1 MNLGELIDYCGNLLD
16 YDPVN
21 TAYRQQLTD
30 LLNDA
35 QVRLLS
41 DRPWD
46 FALRERK
53 LRVWTDRTVAVGV
66 VNGSATV
73 TGGPFPFSTSAIR
86 PGSDL
91 DQAKIFITDSN
102 GATFEHLISW
112 VSASNQLFL
121 DRDFL
126 GASGSYTA
134 TVQRRE
140 VFLPSDFMAVQ
151 SVVDPSVGVPSNT
164 FALTKY
170 ERDGAN
176 LDREQ
181 LGRIEFYLPSQGR
194 SSRGPAAVRGVT
206 VATVAP
212 GQGVRTVNVYMI
224 NVAAPLGVNA
234 QVYPPDVS
242 DGFESP
248 FSPVKTYEL
257 SDTQTLRFTPEV
269 LPNTTGLYRRY
280 YFTCPEAGIL
290 APVRVRSAGG
300 QGFAALNVD
309 TVAPTG
315 TVTLAPDLSLA
326 TLEGQSFQSTSIRYR
341 SNNSARYQSIQLYP
355 HPSGDQDIEIRAVA
369 AAPRLY
375 EDQDAPIMPHAYCEL
390 IALATLEAL
399 TLKLNN
405 AALSQVYARKKAVMF
420 QGMEQAYLKLAPRR
434 FVRGGGVAELYS
446 PNPFGPLRFTP

>member
-1 MNLGELIDYCGNLLD
+1 MNLGQIIDYIGNLLD
-16 YDPVN
+16 YDPTNPTYRDQLVN
-21 TAYRQQLTD
+21 IV
-30 LLNDA
+30 NDA
-35 QVRLLS
+35 QTRVLS

-46 FALRERK
+46 FVLRERV
-53 LRVWTDRTVAVGV
+53 LRVWTDSTLAVGV

-86 PGSDL
+86 PGSDVEGA
-91 DQAKIFITDSN
+91 QISITDSN
-102 GATFEHLISW
+102 GNTFQHIISF

-126 GASGSYTA
+126 GASGAYTA

-140 VFLPSDFMAVQ
+140 IFLPSDSMAVQ
-151 SVVDPSVGVPSNT
+151 SVVDPSVGVPVNT
-164 FALTKY
+164 LALTKY

-181 LGRIEFYLPSQGR
+181 LGRMEFYLPSQGR
-194 SSRGPAAVRGVT
+194 SSRAPATARGVT
-206 VATVAP
+206 VATVGA

-234 QVYPPDVS
+234 QVYPPEVS
-242 DGFESP
+242 DGFESA
-248 FSPVKTYEL
+248 FSAVATFEL

-269 LPNTTGLYRRY
+269 VPSSTGLYRRY
-280 YFTCPEAGIL
+280 YFTCPTAGIL
-290 APVRVRSAGG
+290 APLRVRSAGG
-300 QGFAALNVD
+300 QGFAAAGVD

-326 TLEGQSFQSTSIRYR
+326 TLEGQSFQSTAIRYR

-355 HPSGDQDIEIRAVA
+355 HPSGDQNIEVRAIA

-375 EDQDAPIMPHAYCEL
+375 EDQDAPILPHAYCEIL
-390 IALATLEAL
+390 ALAALE
-399 TLKLNN
+399 KLAIKLSNP
-405 AALSQVYARKKAVMF
+405 ALSEVYSRKKAVMF
-420 QGMEQAYLKLAPRR
+420 QGMESAYLRLAARR
-434 FVRGGGVAELYS
+434 LVRGGGVAQLYS